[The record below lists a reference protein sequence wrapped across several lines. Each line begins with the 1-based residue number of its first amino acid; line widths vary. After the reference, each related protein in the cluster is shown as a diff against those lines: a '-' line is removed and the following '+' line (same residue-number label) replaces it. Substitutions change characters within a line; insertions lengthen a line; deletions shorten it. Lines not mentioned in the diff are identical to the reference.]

1 MKTLRLTLLT
11 ALSLAVSTSPAWAV
25 DPLPPELENA
35 PLEKKADWWQRTSKE
50 SWEMRTKVAQE
61 RYDRAV
67 AYKHQLLAQIAETA
81 AETQARVDQQTAA
94 SSATLTVDPE
104 NPDEVPTW
112 SLVALLGGLLGG
124 GMAFMQYNLKQAEE
138 PT

>member
-1 MKTLRLTLLT
+1 MKTLRLTLIT
-11 ALSLAVSTSPAWAV
+11 ALSLAVSTSPVWAV

-35 PLEKKADWWQRTSKE
+35 SLEKKADWWQRTSKE

-67 AYKHQLLAQIAETA
+67 EYKNQLLAQIADTA
-81 AETQARVDQQTAA
+81 AETHARVEQQAAA
-94 SSATLTVDPE
+94 SAATLTVDPG

-124 GMAFMQYNLKQAEE
+124 GMAFMQHNLKKAEE